1 MKITR
6 VIPDETCVCIVCK
19 NDDVINGNF
28 IFLNLFP
35 NFSITA
41 ELCDK
46 HLKILRDKIKTTSP
60 RLVKFKTKSGFVS
73 FKVRD

>member
-19 NDDVINGNF
+19 NDDVIRGNF

-41 ELCDK
+41 ELCDG
-46 HLKILRDKIKTTSP
+46 HLKDLKEYIKKTIP
-60 RLVKFKTKSGFVS
+60 RNVRFKTKDGFVS